1 MKKFERLR
9 HIRYFSHSLRSLP
22 KQYSSADTNRLSL
35 VHFCVQSLD
44 ILGCLPVDKNDELIC
59 GRAGEDV
66 HLNREEIVE
75 WIYGL
80 ETVPTTSNTV
90 EANGGEECCVGGGF
104 KGGTYLGPISDDQSS
119 SSQRHPYDHS
129 HIAMT
134 YVALCTLL
142 SLGDDLSRIDKHAI
156 LSTLQ
161 GLQKPNGSFVALSP
175 TSTKYDK
182 ADDVEA
188 EDDCDLRFMYA
199 AIAVW
204 YILTSLDQDQD
215 EDQDEVSNTDD
226 NINGKKDYIN
236 VEAEDDCDLRFMYAA
251 IAVWYILT
259 SLDQKDQDEDSNANN
274 NINGKK
280 DYINIES
287 ATNYILS
294 CKSYEGALGLTPGRE
309 GHGGST
315 FCGIAS
321 LCLLGVLDDVMS
333 RDDLRG
339 WKEDLIYWCV
349 MRQKSLRRR
358 NKSSD
363 GNDDDD
369 DATTNH
375 NNNNN
380 NGYHVQD
387 DDEEPAGMV
396 GRPNKKED
404 TCYSYWIGGTLH
416 LLSSSHLIDG
426 WALREYVLTCQ
437 SPYGGFGKV
446 VGAMPD
452 LLHSFY
458 SMAWLTL
465 STEDGCCDDDEEN
478 EEGDDGENVV
488 YENEMRSQV
497 RESIGKLSRLDCAL
511 GMCAKRMSTR

>member
-1 MKKFERLR
+1 MCV
-9 HIRYFSHSLRSLP
+9 
-22 KQYSSADTNRLSL
+22 NR
-35 VHFCVQSLD
+35 
-44 ILGCLPVDKNDELIC
+44 G
-59 GRAGEDV
+59 
-66 HLNREEIVE
+66 EIVQ

-80 ETVPTTSNTV
+80 ETVPINAV
-90 EANGGEECCVGGGF
+90 NEEEGDGGECCVGGGF
-104 KGGTYLGPISDDQSS
+104 KGGTYLGPINSNDDSEDQSS
-119 SSQRHPYDHS
+119 STPSLQRHHPYDHS

-134 YVALCTLL
+134 YVALCTLQ
-142 SLGDDLSRIDKHAI
+142 SLGDDLSRINKHAI
-156 LSTLQ
+156 LSTLK

-175 TSTKYDK
+175 TSTQYDK

-204 YILTSLDQDQD
+204 YILTSLDDDQD
-215 EDQDEVSNTDD
+215 D
-226 NINGKKDYIN
+226 
-236 VEAEDDCDLRFMYAA
+236 
-251 IAVWYILT
+251 
-259 SLDQKDQDEDSNANN
+259 DSNNN
-274 NINGKK
+274 NNYKK
-280 DYINIES
+280 EEYIDIES

-333 RDDLRG
+333 REELRG
-339 WKEDLIYWCV
+339 WKDDLIYWCV
-349 MRQKSLRRR
+349 MRQKSLRSR
-358 NKSSD
+358 KKSD
-363 GNDDDD
+363 GKTTTTTSS
-369 DATTNH
+369 TTN
-375 NNNNN
+375 NNDN
-380 NGYHVQD
+380 NGYIEE
-387 DDEEPAGMV
+387 EEPAGMV

-458 SMAWLTL
+458 SMAWLSL
-465 STEDGCCDDDEEN
+465 STENGCCDD
-478 EEGDDGENVV
+478 EGEDVV
-488 YENEMRSQV
+488 YESEMRSQV
-497 RESIGKLSRLDCAL
+497 RESIDKLSKLDCAL
-511 GMCAKRMSTR
+511 GMCVKRTSMR

>member
-9 HIRYFSHSLRSLP
+9 HIRYFSHSLRTLP
-22 KQYSSADTNRLSL
+22 KQYSAADTNRLSL

-44 ILGCLPVDKNDELIC
+44 ILGCLPVDTDDELIC
-59 GRAGEDV
+59 GTAGEDV
-66 HLNREEIVE
+66 YVNRGEIVE

-80 ETVPTTSNTV
+80 GTVPTVRSADGYV
-90 EANGGEECCVGGGF
+90 GGCVGGGF
-104 KGGTYLGPISDDQSS
+104 KGSNYLGPIMSNDDADNNNDDQSS
-119 SSQRHPYDHS
+119 SRHPYDHS

-134 YVALCTLL
+134 YVALCTLQ

-161 GLQKPNGSFVALSP
+161 GLQKQNGSFVALSP
-175 TSTKYDK
+175 TSTEYDV
-182 ADDVEA
+182 ADEVEA

-204 YILTSLDQDQD
+204 YILTSNDDD
-215 EDQDEVSNTDD
+215 DD
-226 NINGKKDYIN
+226 N
-236 VEAEDDCDLRFMYAA
+236 V
-251 IAVWYILT
+251 
-259 SLDQKDQDEDSNANN
+259 NN
-274 NINGKK
+274 TTTN

-287 ATNYILS
+287 ATQYILS

-321 LCLLGVLDDVMS
+321 LYLLGVLDDVMS
-333 RDDLRG
+333 REELRG
-339 WKEDLIYWCV
+339 WKDELTYWCV
-349 MRQKSLRRR
+349 MRQKSLM
-358 NKSSD
+358 KKVV
-363 GNDDDD
+363 DDDGSS
-369 DATTNH
+369 TTNK
-375 NNNNN
+375 NDN
-380 NGYHVQD
+380 NGYVV
-387 DDEEPAGMV
+387 EEEEQPAGMV

-416 LLSSSHLIDG
+416 LLSSSHLMDG
-426 WALREYVLTCQ
+426 WALREYVLLCQ

-465 STEDGCCDDDEEN
+465 SKENGCCEN
-478 EEGDDGENVV
+478 EEEADDDDDAV
-488 YENEMRSQV
+488 YESEVRSQV
-497 RESIGKLSRLDCAL
+497 RESIGKLSKLDCAL
-511 GMCAKRMSTR
+511 GMCAKRTR

>member
-1 MKKFERLR
+1 VEKTD
-9 HIRYFSHSLRSLP
+9 S
-22 KQYSSADTNRLSL
+22 
-35 VHFCVQSLD
+35 
-44 ILGCLPVDKNDELIC
+44 LIC
-59 GRAGEDV
+59 GTAGEDV
-66 HLNREEIVE
+66 HINREEIVE

-80 ETVPTTSNTV
+80 ETVPTTRTNNN
-90 EANGGEECCVGGGF
+90 ADDDDGCCVGGGF
-104 KGGTYLGPISDDQSS
+104 KGGNYLGLINSNDYSSIDDQSS
-119 SSQRHPYDHS
+119 SSSSQQRHPYDHS

-134 YVALCTLL
+134 YVALCTLQ
-142 SLGDDLSRIDKHAI
+142 SLGDDLSRIDKHTI

-161 GLQKPNGSFVALSP
+161 GLQKQNGSFVALSP

-188 EDDCDLRFMYA
+188 EDDCDLRFMYT

-204 YILTSLDQDQD
+204 YILTSHD
-215 EDQDEVSNTDD
+215 NDD
-226 NINGKKDYIN
+226 
-236 VEAEDDCDLRFMYAA
+236 DDD
-251 IAVWYILT
+251 
-259 SLDQKDQDEDSNANN
+259 KDSNN
-274 NINGKK
+274 

-287 ATNYILS
+287 ATQYILS

-333 RDDLRG
+333 REELRG

-349 MRQKSLRRR
+349 MRQKSLRRKQKKR
-358 NKSSD
+358 VAVEDDD
-363 GNDDDD
+363 GNN
-369 DATTNH
+369 TT
-375 NNNNN
+375 NN
-380 NGYHVQD
+380 NGYVD
-387 DDEEPAGMV
+387 NDDEQPAGMV

-426 WALREYVLTCQ
+426 WALREYVLSCQ

-446 VGAMPD
+446 LGAMPD

-465 STEDGCCDDDEEN
+465 STEDGCCDDDEN
-478 EEGDDGENVV
+478 DDDDVV
-488 YENEMRSQV
+488 YESEMRSQV
-497 RESIGKLSRLDCAL
+497 RESLGRLSKLDCAL
-511 GMCAKRMSTR
+511 GMCAKRTR

>member
-1 MKKFERLR
+1 
-9 HIRYFSHSLRSLP
+9 
-22 KQYSSADTNRLSL
+22 
-35 VHFCVQSLD
+35 
-44 ILGCLPVDKNDELIC
+44 VDKNDELIC

-134 YVALCTLL
+134 YVALCTLQ

-236 VEAEDDCDLRFMYAA
+236 
-251 IAVWYILT
+251 
-259 SLDQKDQDEDSNANN
+259 
-274 NINGKK
+274 
-280 DYINIES
+280 IES

-294 CKSYEGALGLTPGRE
+294 CKSYDGALGLTPGRE

-375 NNNNN
+375 NNNN

>member
-1 MKKFERLR
+1 
-9 HIRYFSHSLRSLP
+9 
-22 KQYSSADTNRLSL
+22 
-35 VHFCVQSLD
+35 
-44 ILGCLPVDKNDELIC
+44 
-59 GRAGEDV
+59 
-66 HLNREEIVE
+66 
-75 WIYGL
+75 
-80 ETVPTTSNTV
+80 
-90 EANGGEECCVGGGF
+90 
-104 KGGTYLGPISDDQSS
+104 
-119 SSQRHPYDHS
+119 
-129 HIAMT
+129 MT
-134 YVALCTLL
+134 YVALCTLQ

-156 LSTLQ
+156 LSTLS

-204 YILTSLDQDQD
+204 YILTSLD
-215 EDQDEVSNTDD
+215 DD
-226 NINGKKDYIN
+226 DDKKDYIN
-236 VEAEDDCDLRFMYAA
+236 ID
-251 IAVWYILT
+251 
-259 SLDQKDQDEDSNANN
+259 
-274 NINGKK
+274 
-280 DYINIES
+280 IES

-333 RDDLRG
+333 REEMRG

-358 NKSSD
+358 KKKKKND
-363 GNDDDD
+363 GNTD
-369 DATTNH
+369 TT
-375 NNNNN
+375 NNNN
-380 NGYHVQD
+380 NGYV
-387 DDEEPAGMV
+387 EEDNEQPAGMV

-437 SPYGGFGKV
+437 SPYGGSHCG
-446 VGAMPD
+446 
-452 LLHSFY
+452 
-458 SMAWLTL
+458 
-465 STEDGCCDDDEEN
+465 
-478 EEGDDGENVV
+478 
-488 YENEMRSQV
+488 
-497 RESIGKLSRLDCAL
+497 
-511 GMCAKRMSTR
+511 

>member
-9 HIRYFSHSLRSLP
+9 HIRYFSHSLRTLP

-44 ILGCLPVDKNDELIC
+44 ILNCLPLDSTDALIC
-59 GRAGEDV
+59 GTAGEDV
-66 HLNREEIVE
+66 YVNREEIVD

-80 ETVPTTSNTV
+80 GTVLPIMTVDNNNNNT
-90 EANGGEECCVGGGF
+90 CCVGGGGGF
-104 KGGTYLGPISDDQSS
+104 KGSNYLGPISNDKDRNDNHNAAA
-119 SSQRHPYDHS
+119 RHPYDHS

-134 YVALCTLL
+134 YVALCTLQA
-142 SLGDDLSRIDKHAI
+142 LGDDLSRIDKHAI

-175 TSTKYDK
+175 TSTSTDK
-182 ADDVEA
+182 GDVEA

-204 YILTSLDQDQD
+204 YILTNHDQLNLENKQD
-215 EDQDEVSNTDD
+215 
-226 NINGKKDYIN
+226 
-236 VEAEDDCDLRFMYAA
+236 
-251 IAVWYILT
+251 
-259 SLDQKDQDEDSNANN
+259 NN
-274 NINGKK
+274 NKQDYY
-280 DYINIES
+280 DYINIET
-287 ATNYILS
+287 ATQYILS

-321 LCLLGVLDDVMS
+321 LYLLGVLDDVMS
-333 RDDLRG
+333 REELRG
-339 WKEDLIYWCV
+339 WKDDLIYWCV
-349 MRQKSLRRR
+349 MRQKSLM
-358 NKSSD
+358 KKVV
-363 GNDDDD
+363 NDDDGDGKD
-369 DATTNH
+369 D
-375 NNNNN
+375 N
-380 NGYHVQD
+380 NGYV
-387 DDEEPAGMV
+387 EEEEQPAGMV

-416 LLSSSHLIDG
+416 LLSSSHLMDG
-426 WALREYVLTCQ
+426 WALREYVLKCQ

-465 STEDGCCDDDEEN
+465 STEDGCCDEEEEDDDDDED
-478 EEGDDGENVV
+478 EGNGDVV
-488 YENEMRSQV
+488 YESEMRIQV
-497 RESIGKLSRLDCAL
+497 RESIDKLSKLDCAL
-511 GMCAKRMSTR
+511 GMCAKRVR

>member
-1 MKKFERLR
+1 
-9 HIRYFSHSLRSLP
+9 
-22 KQYSSADTNRLSL
+22 
-35 VHFCVQSLD
+35 
-44 ILGCLPVDKNDELIC
+44 VDKNDELIC

-134 YVALCTLL
+134 YVALCTLQ

-182 ADDVEA
+182 ADD
-188 EDDCDLRFMYA
+188 
-199 AIAVW
+199 
-204 YILTSLDQDQD
+204 
-215 EDQDEVSNTDD
+215 
-226 NINGKKDYIN
+226 

-375 NNNNN
+375 NNNN